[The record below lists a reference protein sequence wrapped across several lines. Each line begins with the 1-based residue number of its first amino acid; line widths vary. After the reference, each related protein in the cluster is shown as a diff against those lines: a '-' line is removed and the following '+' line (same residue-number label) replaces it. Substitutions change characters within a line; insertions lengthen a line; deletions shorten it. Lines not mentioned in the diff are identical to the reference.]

1 MGLNVQGL
9 EKERIKIKKSSKFK
23 VIMYNDCFTSMDFL
37 IYILI
42 KIFNKNNEEAFNLM
56 MSVHKGGSAV
66 VGIYSYDIAKT
77 KVEKSLSLA
86 KDEGYPFRIKVE
98 EA

>member
-1 MGLNVQGL
+1 MGLNVQGV
-9 EKERIKIKKSSKFK
+9 EKERIKIKKPSKFK
-23 VIMYNDCFTSMDFL
+23 VIMYNDDFTSMDFV

>member
-1 MGLNVQGL
+1 MGLDTQGL
-9 EKERIKIKKSSKFK
+9 EKEKIRIKKPSKFK
-23 VIMYNDCFTSMDFL
+23 VIMYNDDFTSMDFV
-37 IYILI
+37 IYILV
-42 KIFNKNNEEAFNLM
+42 KIFNKDNDEAFNLM
-56 MSVHKGGSAV
+56 MNVHKGGSAI
-66 VGIYSYDIAKT
+66 VGVYSYDIAKT

>member
-9 EKERIKIKKSSKFK
+9 EKERIKIKKPSKFK
-23 VIMYNDCFTSMDFL
+23 VIMYNDDFTSMDFV

-42 KIFNKNNEEAFNLM
+42 KIFNKNNEAAFNLM